1 MGLQCNNVLEILDF
15 DQIICLYIRS
25 SEPPPPLHSSGT
37 LYTRDTFAGLPCAMV
52 RIIIFIH
59 PIESHLSY

>member
-1 MGLQCNNVLEILDF
+1 MGLQCNNVLEIFNF

-25 SEPPPPLHSSGT
+25 SEPLHSSGT

-52 RIIIFIH
+52 RIIVFIH
-59 PIESHLSY
+59 PIESYLSY